1 MRRYSPSSFLG
12 QSFWT
17 LTEDYNLW
25 VLSQAL
31 SLEDC
36 EDSGS
41 QPQMSL
47 TNRDNQLLPGV
58 SLGSCVAGCDQ
69 VIPESSQVSVMS
81 LYFSSEAKIPKRN
94 SKGRP

>member
-58 SLGSCVAGCDQ
+58 SLCSCVAGCDQ

-81 LYFSSEAKIPKRN
+81 LYFSFEAKIPKRN